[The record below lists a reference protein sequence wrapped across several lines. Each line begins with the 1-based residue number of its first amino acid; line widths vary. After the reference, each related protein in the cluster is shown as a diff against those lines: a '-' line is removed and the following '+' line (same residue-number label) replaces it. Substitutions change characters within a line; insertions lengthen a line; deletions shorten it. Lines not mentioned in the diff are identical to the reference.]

1 MEHEFWRDVTLSK
14 ALKLVPSQLPTQPL
28 FLSIDDTMGEKK
40 GEKFELCS
48 RLFDHA
54 AHNGSN
60 YLNGHCMVNILLS
73 FPVLADDSIRYR
85 LWDKKQTKLEIAAEM
100 VRHALDNINPDRLVF
115 LLCDSWYPK
124 GCVTG
129 LVNEYQNLDTIYNAR
144 IDSVMYDLPPE
155 RTGKRGRPKKYGVR
169 LSPEVFELAPKNWG
183 LEDRR
188 TPCFHQI
195 MG

>member
-1 MEHEFWRDVTLSK
+1 
-14 ALKLVPSQLPTQPL
+14 
-28 FLSIDDTMGEKK
+28 
-40 GEKFELCS
+40 
-48 RLFDHA
+48 
-54 AHNGSN
+54 
-60 YLNGHCMVNILLS
+60 
-73 FPVLADDSIRYR
+73 
-85 LWDKKQTKLEIAAEM
+85 M
-100 VRHALDNINPDRLVF
+100 VRHALDKIDPARQVF

-144 IDSVMYDLPPE
+144 IDSVMYDLSPE